1 MNMELA
7 LPAKLEMVSMGWVH
21 CSHGPSHLTELFR
34 LNQTHF
40 WEAGR
45 LSCLANMLCVKT

>member
-7 LPAKLEMVSMGWVH
+7 LPAKLGTGSVGWAH
-21 CSHGPSHLTELFR
+21 CSHGSSRLTELFH
-34 LNQTHF
+34 LSQTHF

-45 LSCLANMLCVKT
+45 LSYLTDTLCMKT